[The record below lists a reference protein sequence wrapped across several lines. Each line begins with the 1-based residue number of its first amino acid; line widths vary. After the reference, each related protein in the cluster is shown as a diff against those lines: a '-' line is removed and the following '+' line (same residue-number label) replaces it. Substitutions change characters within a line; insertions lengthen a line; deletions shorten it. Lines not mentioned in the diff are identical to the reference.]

1 MSYDTDIPT
10 LEQVYDRWY
19 KSNHKMSADKPW
31 LALRAHILDYPDKV
45 IYEGSSWILYQLA
58 CGKRND
64 PDEFFLMREVSK
76 QEALFDEEFNK
87 RKHSWYYPRYAMS
100 ETTGIYYRVERPNAY
115 WFTSK
120 ASTPSDPA
128 FACWIDKFKYT
139 ETKQR
144 KGTMSRTSGWCDD
157 PLSYEVNEHSMSVDV
172 SKAGRSI
179 RLELSECTEL
189 ASFLATAKEKI
200 KEAKIASLK
209 EQQDALQK
217 ALREVEGL

>member
-1 MSYDTDIPT
+1 MSYNTDIPT
-10 LEQVYDRWY
+10 LDEVQRSWY
-19 KSNHKMSADKPW
+19 KNNHKMSADKQW
-31 LALRAHILDYPDKV
+31 LNLRAHILDYPDRIK
-45 IYEGSSWILYQLA
+45 YKGESWILYQML
-58 CGKRND
+58 CGKRNN
-64 PDEFFLMREVSK
+64 PDEFFLMREVSRH
-76 QEALFDEEFNK
+76 EALYDEEFNL
-87 RKHSWYYPRYAMS
+87 RHHAWYYPKYAVS
-100 ETTGIYYRVERPNAY
+100 TTGIYYQFEKPHAY
-115 WFTSK
+115 WFTSD
-120 ASTPSDPA
+120 THELHDPA
-128 FACWIDKFKYT
+128 FTSWIKKFDQT
-139 ETKQR
+139 TPTQR
-144 KGTMSRTSGWCDD
+144 KVTMSRTSGWCDD

>member
-19 KSNHKMSADKPW
+19 RNNHKMSADRQW
-31 LALRAHILDYPDKV
+31 LALRTHILDYPDRVK
-45 IYEGSSWILYQLA
+45 YKDESWVLYQMLN
-58 CGKRND
+58 GKRSN

-76 QEALFDEEFNK
+76 QEALFDDEFNP
-87 RKHSWYYPRYAMS
+87 RHHSWYWPSYVVG
-100 ETTGIYYRVERPNAY
+100 TTGIYYQIERPY
-115 WFTSK
+115 SHWYTSDTTE
-120 ASTPSDPA
+120 SCDPA
-128 FACWIDKFKYT
+128 FTDWIKKFDQT
-139 ETKQR
+139 TPTQR
-144 KGTMSRTSGWCDD
+144 KVTMSRTSGWCDN

-179 RLELSECTEL
+179 RLELSECSEL
-189 ASFLATAKEKI
+189 ASFLATAKDKI

-217 ALREVEGL
+217 ALRDVEGL